1 VSPCLGTRAIP
12 PIRPFL
18 YCAMGDM
25 NRLPARGFSL
35 PSCGRQLHSH
45 VFAELRSDV
54 SDRGST
60 TTSAV
65 ALYGCCEELGL
76 ELELLDMAVVA
87 SSCRGRLTLMLGR
100 CSSSPPPPSTTL
112 ALSCPSLLL
121 SVVCSWS
128 GRAQHRIRHRSS
140 AVNMA
145 AVDVGAFA
153 CSQDRFDVLCCSS

>member
-1 VSPCLGTRAIP
+1 MLRHARDTSYPSISVLCNGGHESAAGPG
-12 PIRPFL
+12 FL
-18 YCAMGDM
+18 STLVWSTVTQP
-25 NRLPARGFSL
+25 R
-35 PSCGRQLHSH
+35 
-45 VFAELRSDV
+45 FAELRSDV

-121 SVVCSWS
+121 SVVCCWS